1 MQNTQF
7 DRILRRIAT
16 ILSVVI
22 LSLCLIYV
30 STGIL
35 LSFNYEPTAG
45 GAYRFLRM
53 IDTQVAYGW
62 LFHRTMI
69 LLVMP

>member
-1 MQNTQF
+1 MQTTQF

-16 ILSVVI
+16 VLSVVI

-35 LSFNYEPTAG
+35 LSFYYEPTAG
-45 GAYRFLRM
+45 GAYS
-53 IDTQVAYGW
+53 
-62 LFHRTMI
+62 H
-69 LLVMP
+69 